1 MLADIE
7 DGIVGCAYGTEYQVP
22 VGFISGSCDW
32 TTPVKYTE
40 DYYHAITAPKK
51 ELQLIDGWGHTVP
64 LESPKEFADTLTRVL
79 DTITN

>member
-7 DGIVGCAYGTEYQVP
+7 DGIVGYAYGTEYQVP

-32 TTPVKYTE
+32 TTPVKYAE

-51 ELQLIDGWGHTVP
+51 ELQLIDGWGSYRY
-64 LESPKEFADTLTRVL
+64 LF
-79 DTITN
+79 